1 MLGLNESQDAALA
14 FLALNRDEDGVS
26 TEDEILVRGIL
37 GLRDAGMA
45 KAQTDWGR
53 QAIFIASLTPAG
65 YEKYEKCQRARRGFS
80 PLSESAN
87 ELLLWTYALY
97 SMRKRAGG
105 KVSIDIQRG
114 REEDYRE
121 LARAGL
127 LSITWADDAPYH
139 VNAITQNGI
148 LYASGDFC
156 GGGEPMNI
164 INFNPTN
171 NFSPTNTVNVSG
183 GNSTS
188 SADASSSASASSMVT
203 LDYVID
209 ALRSS
214 GLSQE
219 DLVTAESA
227 VRAMN
232 EAAESK
238 DENGFLDALEKVASA
253 TKNVAAITGTVI
265 PFIGSLAQTFLH

>member
-1 MLGLNESQDAALA
+1 MLGLDETQDAALA

-37 GLRDAGMA
+37 ALRDAGMA
-45 KAQTDWGR
+45 KAQTDWGH
-53 QAIFIASLTPAG
+53 QAIFTASLMPAG
-65 YEKYEKCQRARRGFS
+65 YEKYEECQRARRGFS

-97 SMRKRAGG
+97 SMRKRVGG
-105 KVSIDIQRG
+105 KVSIDVRQG
-114 REEDYRE
+114 RDEDYRE

-127 LSITWADDAPYH
+127 LSITWADDAPHH

-148 LYASGDFC
+148 SYASGDFC
-156 GGGEPMNI
+156 GGGGPVNI

-188 SADASSSASASSMVT
+188 SADASSSASASSTVT
-203 LDYVID
+203 LDNMID
-209 ALRSS
+209 AIRLS
-214 GLSQE
+214 GLSLE
-219 DLVTAESA
+219 DLVAAESA
-227 VRAMN
+227 VRAMD

-238 DENGFLDALEKVASA
+238 DEKGFLDALEKVASA
-253 TKNVAAITGTVI
+253 TKNVAAITSTVI